1 MTTRIVQAN
10 KAELSFGSRPH
21 HRRHRCRSPWRL
33 DALNRDFSA
42 ISVRQMEFCGPQL
55 TIAGSSPLVRTRSSS
70 ETRMANGLLK
80 WLEEKMLSEGSD
92 VQHFGLM
99 IIAIGRVTT

>member
-33 DALNRDFSA
+33 DALNPDFSA
-42 ISVRQMEFCGPQL
+42 ISVRQMEFLRTTAVQRDRTRLIGKSY
-55 TIAGSSPLVRTRSSS
+55 IRRRDSGVLVRRI
-70 ETRMANGLLK
+70 EA
-80 WLEEKMLSEGSD
+80 
-92 VQHFGLM
+92 
-99 IIAIGRVTT
+99 A